1 MNALT
6 RRAAACASVLLWVTG
21 IPGHTGPAAEI
32 AVDWPRVLGGEVIVQ
47 TVQTRDGVP
56 GVRAVFAVT
65 APRERIWAVLLD
77 YGNFP
82 KIFEGIAKMHVLSQ
96 DERGAVIEYWV
107 DAVVRDYHY
116 VLARAYE
123 APGRRLTWK
132 RTAGDLER
140 IEGSWEILD
149 APRPGVHLLVY
160 ESFVKVGGVVP
171 SRVVRW
177 PAMARAREMG
187 ERLRAWIERKSP

>member
-1 MNALT
+1 M
-6 RRAAACASVLLWVTG
+6 LWVIG
-21 IPGHTGPAAEI
+21 IPVLAGSAAEL
-32 AVDWPRVLGGEVIVQ
+32 AVDWPRVLGGEVIVEPVE
-47 TVQTRDGVP
+47 TNDGVP
-56 GVRAVFAVT
+56 GVRAVFAVV

-77 YGNFP
+77 YDNFP
-82 KIFEGIAKMHVLSQ
+82 KIFEGISKMQVLSQ
-96 DERGAVIEYWV
+96 DEGGAVIEYWI

-116 VLARAYE
+116 VLSRVYE
-123 APGRRLTWK
+123 APGRRVTWK

-149 APRPGVHLLVY
+149 TPRPGVHLLVY

-177 PAMARAREMG
+177 RAMARARDMG
-187 ERLRAWIERKSP
+187 ERLRSWIERKSS